1 MDKTREMLEFDSLY
15 QAKTIINRYE
25 VETEGSRTKIKNKEL
40 VSENTI
46 YIDQLQELVKLF
58 SSIENYQI
66 RGYAINLIREIGKCE
81 DEEKAKKY
89 ISEMLENQRNDNDKQ
104 YE

>member
-1 MDKTREMLEFDSLY
+1 M
-15 QAKTIINRYE
+15 
-25 VETEGSRTKIKNKEL
+25 
-40 VSENTI
+40 SENTI

-89 ISEMLENQRNDNDKQ
+89 ISEILGNQRNDNNKH